1 MPQKRNPVG
10 ASVALAAAV
19 RVPGLVA
26 TMLAAMPQEHERGLG
41 GWQAE
46 WETLPEILRL
56 TAGALWQIAEVA
68 EGLELDAKRMRAN
81 LDITKGVICAEAVA
95 MALVPTLGKTTAHR
109 VVEDAC
115 RQALARDVALRTV
128 LAETPQVTE
137 ILSADTLDRLCDPRN
152 ATGLANQLI
161 QRALARRVE

>member
-1 MPQKRNPVG
+1 M
-10 ASVALAAAV
+10 
-19 RVPGLVA
+19 
-26 TMLAAMPQEHERGLG
+26 
-41 GWQAE
+41 
-46 WETLPEILRL
+46 
-56 TAGALWQIAEVA
+56 AEVA